1 MSLQHHLN
9 GLHISLRN
17 EAFLPNFTPP
27 GIYTGELV
35 GIEYLRSQSDVLAN
49 TDLEKEIDE
58 VFEDY
63 QSEEDAVDEPLI
75 IQDLTLALPEESS
88 ESDSGTEVNTAHC
101 NAANKRKLNRMTTVQ
116 QWIQRGSRIGIRST
130 GLQKPFSTCV
140 RTSQT
145 RRSKASNVCMLTL
158 MSTIAKP

>member
-9 GLHISLRN
+9 TLHISLRN

-75 IQDLTLALPEESS
+75 IQDLTLALPEES
-88 ESDSGTEVNTAHC
+88 EVNTAHC
-101 NAANKRKLNRMTTVQ
+101 NAGNKRKLNRMTTVQ
-116 QWIQRGSRIGIRST
+116 QWIQRGSRVGIRSA

-140 RTSQT
+140 LTVPSQ
-145 RRSKASNVCMLTL
+145 SS
-158 MSTIAKP
+158 P

>member
-1 MSLQHHLN
+1 M
-9 GLHISLRN
+9 SLRN

-49 TDLEKEIDE
+49 TDLEKGIDK

-88 ESDSGTEVNTAHC
+88 ESDSGTEVDTAHC
-101 NAANKRKLNRMTTVQ
+101 NPANKRKLNNTN
-116 QWIQRGSRIGIRST
+116 T
-130 GLQKPFSTCV
+130 GV
-140 RTSQT
+140 
-145 RRSKASNVCMLTL
+145 
-158 MSTIAKP
+158 